1 MATTGYISRSNGPY
15 NELKEACD
23 QDDQWCIAS
32 RQSCVAGRRR
42 EHKSDAKELYKGA
55 VSVMAVDP
63 TTVEAIEGFE
73 WSS

>member
-1 MATTGYISRSNGPY
+1 M
-15 NELKEACD
+15 
-23 QDDQWCIAS
+23 
-32 RQSCVAGRRR
+32 AGRRR

-55 VSVMAVDP
+55 VSVMAADP